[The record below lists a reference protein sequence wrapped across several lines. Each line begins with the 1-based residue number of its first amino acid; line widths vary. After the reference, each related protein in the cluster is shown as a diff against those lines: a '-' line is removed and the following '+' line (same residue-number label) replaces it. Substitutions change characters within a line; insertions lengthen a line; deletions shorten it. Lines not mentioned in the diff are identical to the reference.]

1 MGGVAAVAV
10 AGLFQGW
17 LAFPWRQSE
26 GAMSYALVGT
36 DSTGSLPFPPQRKQ
50 EPADAE
56 DGPLEVKAS
65 LIVESWWYEVKV
77 LLP

>member
-1 MGGVAAVAV
+1 MKVTDAEREGEGERGVEERQKQRQIETQSHQRRGGLAA

-36 DSTGSLPFPPQRKQ
+36 DAAGYHPTPTPH
-50 EPADAE
+50 
-56 DGPLEVKAS
+56 
-65 LIVESWWYEVKV
+65 
-77 LLP
+77 